1 MQNLGLGLFEDKS
14 RGANKCDEDSEMTS
28 SSDDL
33 ETADGLSD
41 EDEDEDES
49 DVEIMTSFVP
59 IRPIRPLPR
68 RVTTPRSN
76 IVVINEERVL
86 S

>member
-14 RGANKCDEDSEMTS
+14 RGDNKCDEDSEMTS

-33 ETADGLSD
+33 ETVDGLSD
-41 EDEDEDES
+41 DDDES

-59 IRPIRPLPR
+59 IRPIKPLPR

-76 IVVINEERVL
+76 IVVISEERVL

>member
-41 EDEDEDES
+41 EDES

>member
-1 MQNLGLGLFEDKS
+1 MQNLGLGLFEDQS
-14 RGANKCDEDSEMTS
+14 RGKNKCDEDFEMTS

-33 ETADGLSD
+33 ETVDGLSD
-41 EDEDEDES
+41 DDES

-59 IRPIRPLPR
+59 IRPIKPLPR

-76 IVVINEERVL
+76 IVVIREEKVL

>member
-1 MQNLGLGLFEDKS
+1 MQNLGLGLFEDQS
-14 RGANKCDEDSEMTS
+14 RGKNKCDEDSEMTS

-33 ETADGLSD
+33 ETVDGLSD
-41 EDEDEDES
+41 DES

-59 IRPIRPLPR
+59 IRPIKPLPR
-68 RVTTPRSN
+68 RVTNPRPN
-76 IVVINEERVL
+76 IVVISEEKVL